1 VADRPGVLT
10 SLPVDVEHL
19 KAKRVGASALY
30 TGTQRLFEAAGFTE
44 VARPSPTRPLM
55 RMVL

>member
-1 VADRPGVLT
+1 VEGY
-10 SLPVDVEHL
+10 PVDVEHL

-55 RMVL
+55 RLVL